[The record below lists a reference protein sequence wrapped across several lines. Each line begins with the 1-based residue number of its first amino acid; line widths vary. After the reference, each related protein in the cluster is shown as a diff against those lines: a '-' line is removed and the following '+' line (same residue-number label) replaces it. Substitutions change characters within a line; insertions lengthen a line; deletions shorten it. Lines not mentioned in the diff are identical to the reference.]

1 MNERQ
6 THYMSTVKV
15 GIKGQIV
22 IPKEIRDMFDIEP
35 GTPLIIMADAD
46 RGIALQKANILDG
59 LADRIFAGQGKDVL
73 PNENEEH
80 LDMYAKEIKRTLNN
94 KS

>member
-1 MNERQ
+1 MKKQ

-35 GTPLIIMADAD
+35 GTPLIIMADTK
-46 RGIALQKANILDG
+46 RGIALQKVSILNG
-59 LADRIFAGQGKDVL
+59 LADKIFDGKGNEAL
-73 PNENEEH
+73 PNEDKEH
-80 LDMYAKEIKRTLNN
+80 LDTFAKEIN
-94 KS
+94 KTIKNS